1 MERWVEKNL
10 NWLVLAPT
18 LIVLVFL
25 IVTPTIY
32 LFVVAFQK
40 FNPADVGNPEWVG
53 FANFATVFS
62 NEFFWNALKN
72 TMIYIVVAVSL
83 EFALGVSFALLVDR
97 YIRRL
102 NFIKTI
108 LILPMMLP
116 PVAVAITFRILY
128 QPQFG
133 PLNIMLF
140 YLGLDP
146 VMWTAEVDM
155 AKPSIILVDIWEYTP
170 FVFLMTL
177 AGLAAQPRAP
187 LEAAEMDGAN
197 AWQKFRD
204 VTWPFLRPLAAIII
218 LFRVIDVSRLFDQ
231 ILVLTRGGPANATD
245 SLTYLIYRTALREFE
260 IGPAAAMSILMLI
273 ATAAFSVWFIRRM
286 QIEEN

>member
-40 FNPADVGNPEWVG
+40 FNPADIANPEWVG
-53 FANFATVFS
+53 FANFATVLS

-72 TMIYIVVAVSL
+72 TMIYIVVAVSI

-108 LILPMMLP
+108 LIIPMMLP
-116 PVAVAITFRILY
+116 PIAVAITFRILY

>member
-1 MERWVEKNL
+1 MERWVENNL
-10 NWLVLAPT
+10 RWLVLAPT
-18 LIVLVFL
+18 LIVLLFL
-25 IVTPTIY
+25 IVTPTVY

-40 FNPADVGNPEWVG
+40 FNPADIANPEWVG
-53 FANFATVFS
+53 FANFAAVLS
-62 NEFFWNALKN
+62 NEFFWNAVKN
-72 TMIYIVVAVSL
+72 TLIYIVVAVSL
-83 EFALGVSFALLVDR
+83 EFALGVSFAMLADR
-97 YIRRL
+97 YIQRL

-116 PVAVAITFRILY
+116 PIAVAITFRILY

-140 YLGLDP
+140 ELGLDP

-177 AGLAAQPRAP
+177 AGLAAQPREP

-204 VTWPFLRPLAAIII
+204 VTWPFLRPLAGIII

-245 SLTYLIYRTALREFE
+245 SLTYLIYRTALREFDV
-260 IGPAAAMSILMLI
+260 GPAAAMSILMLI
-273 ATAAFSVWFIRRM
+273 ATAIFSVWFIRRM
-286 QIEEN
+286 QVEEH

>member
-1 MERWVEKNL
+1 MERWVENNL
-10 NWLVLAPT
+10 RWIVLAPT
-18 LIVLVFL
+18 VIVLVVL

-32 LFVVAFQK
+32 LFSVAFQD
-40 FNPADVGNPEWVG
+40 FNPADTSKNEWVG
-53 FANFATVFS
+53 FANFSAVFA
-62 NEFFWNALKN
+62 NEFFWNAAKN
-72 TMIYIVVAVSL
+72 TLIYIVLAVTI
-83 EFALGVSFALLVDR
+83 EFVLGVSLALLVDR

-128 QPQFG
+128 EPQFG
-133 PLNIMLF
+133 PLNIILF

-146 VMWTAEVDM
+146 VMWTAEVDI
-155 AKPSIILVDIWEYTP
+155 AKLSIILVDVWEYTP

-177 AGLAAQPRAP
+177 AGLAAQPREP
-187 LEAAEMDGAN
+187 LEAAELDGAN

-204 VTWPFLRPLAAIII
+204 ITWPFLRPLAAIII

-231 ILVLTRGGPANATD
+231 VLVLTRGGPANATD
-245 SLTYLIYRTALREFE
+245 TLTYLIYRTALRQSEV
-260 IGPAAAMSILMLI
+260 GPAAAMSILMLI
-273 ATAAFSVWFIRRM
+273 ATAAFGIWFIRRM
-286 QIEEN
+286 QVEEQ

>member
-1 MERWVEKNL
+1 
-10 NWLVLAPT
+10 
-18 LIVLVFL
+18 VFL

>member
-1 MERWVEKNL
+1 MERWVDNNL
-10 NWLVLAPT
+10 RWLVLAPT
-18 LIVLVFL
+18 LIILVFL
-25 IVTPTIY
+25 IVTPTVY

-40 FNPADVGNPEWVG
+40 FNPADISNPEWVG

-83 EFALGVSFALLVDR
+83 EFALGVSFALLADR
-97 YIRRL
+97 YIRRF

-177 AGLAAQPRAP
+177 AGLAAQPREP

-245 SLTYLIYRTALREFE
+245 SLTYLIYRTALREFN

-273 ATAAFSVWFIRRM
+273 ATAAFSIWFIRRM
-286 QIEEN
+286 QVD

>member
-286 QIEEN
+286 QIEKN